1 MTRAVII
8 DDERRSR
15 ESLKYL
21 IEKYTNEVY
30 ILGEGDDV
38 DTGIK
43 CIQLYKPD
51 VVFLD
56 IRMKT
61 GTGFDVLNAFPNADF
76 HVIFTT
82 AYNEYAIK
90 AFKFNAVDYLLKPIE
105 TEALVA
111 AMQKLQQFLSTDK
124 RSNYYSAVIEH
135 INQFNTS
142 DPKITISTNEGYEF
156 IRVADISRM
165 EADGAYTK
173 IFLVNGTKF
182 LTSRLLKEYES
193 LLLDYA
199 FYRVHH
205 SHLINTKDMAKYLK
219 TDGGLIIMSNG
230 DEIPVARRKR
240 EPFVKQFVK
249 KII

>member
-43 CIQLYKPD
+43 CIQLYRPD

-56 IRMKT
+56 IRLKS
-61 GTGFDVLNAFPNADF
+61 GTGFDVLNAFPHANF
-76 HVIFTT
+76 LVIFTT
-82 AYNEYAIK
+82 AFNEYAIK
-90 AFKFNAVDYLLKPIE
+90 AFKFNAVDYLLKPID
-105 TEALVA
+105 TEALQA
-111 AMQKLQQFLSTDK
+111 AVKKLQNQLATDNK
-124 RSNYYSAVIEH
+124 SNYYSAVIEH
-135 INQFNTS
+135 INEFNTK
-142 DPKITISTNEGYEF
+142 DPKITISTTDGYEF
-156 IRVADISRM
+156 IKVADILRM
-165 EADGAYTK
+165 EADGAYTQ
-173 IFLVNGTKF
+173 IFLKNGTK
-182 LTSRLLKEYES
+182 LITSRLLKEYES

-205 SHLINTKDMAKYLK
+205 SHLINTKAMEKYLK

-240 EPFVKQFVK
+240 EPFVKLYVK
-249 KII
+249 KLI